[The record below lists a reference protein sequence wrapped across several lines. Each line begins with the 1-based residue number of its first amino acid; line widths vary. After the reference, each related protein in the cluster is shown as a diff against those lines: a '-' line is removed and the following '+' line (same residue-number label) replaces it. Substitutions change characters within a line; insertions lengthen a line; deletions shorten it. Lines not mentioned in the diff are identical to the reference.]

1 LLRWETGDEADASSA
16 GSAGRSAGSVGA
28 AKPIEG
34 SVVMSLGGITL
45 GHYLT
50 LGAILFAMSVIGI
63 FLNRRNLIV
72 LLMAIELMLLAVNL
86 NFVAFSHYLGDMAGQ
101 VFVFFILTV
110 AAAESAIGLAI
121 LVILFRTR
129 STIAVDE
136 LDTLKG

>member
-1 LLRWETGDEADASSA
+1 MT
-16 GSAGRSAGSVGA
+16 
-28 AKPIEG
+28 
-34 SVVMSLGGITL
+34 GITL

-50 LGAILFAMSVIGI
+50 LGGILFALSVVGI
-63 FLNRRNLIV
+63 FMNRRNLIV
-72 LLMAIELMLLAVNL
+72 LLMAIELMLLSVNM

-121 LVILFRTR
+121 LVVLFRTR

>member
-1 LLRWETGDEADASSA
+1 MSRRWGTA
-16 GSAGRSAGSVGA
+16 GEGA
-28 AKPIEG
+28 AARSSPAGKGEG
-34 SVVMSLGGITL
+34 RAFMSLGPITL

-63 FLNRRNLIV
+63 YLNRKNLIV

-121 LVILFRTR
+121 LVVLFRTR